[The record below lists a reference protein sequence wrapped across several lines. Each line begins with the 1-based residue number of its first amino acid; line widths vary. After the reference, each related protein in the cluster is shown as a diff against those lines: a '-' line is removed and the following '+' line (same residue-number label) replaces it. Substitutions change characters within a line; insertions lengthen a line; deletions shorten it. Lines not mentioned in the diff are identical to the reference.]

1 VLSLVEIT
9 EAGCPKKEDIQ
20 TNVEQKV
27 LIISKE
33 YQGRGHQRGDLY
45 QLHNEKPQKS
55 LKPAQVSPDEVL
67 LRTHL

>member
-1 VLSLVEIT
+1 MGS
-9 EAGCPKKEDIQ
+9 PKKEDKQ
-20 TNVEQKV
+20 NKVEQRV
-27 LIISKE
+27 MIISKE

-55 LKPAQVSPDEVL
+55 LKPAQVSPVEVL